1 MSRWIFCLT
10 AVLAVLTAA
19 PRLRGAETPLE
30 WPQNHSSK
38 VFFLP
43 QFSEFE
49 SISEGEMRF
58 FRKTLDRAA
67 REHAQAV
74 ILELDTPGGSVETAF
89 KYLSMLEK
97 SSIPVIVYLNP
108 NGISAGMIIALGAD
122 RVAISPNGLIGDAM
136 PIEMGLN
143 GVRPVTDRP
152 QEKAP
157 EKAPAVSGEK
167 APKAP
172 EKAPAAPGSLEQILQ
187 EIRKLKENPSDPLQ
201 QENKQ
206 LAEQKFLTVFFKML
220 QVLAEKNQRPVKVI
234 RAMADPYTVLEKN
247 SDGIEHTKKSP
258 LTLSAREA
266 LQLKVV
272 DIIAQN
278 RADLLKQLGLAQ
290 SELIIVERS
299 PIEEIGAFLAVPA
312 LAGLLLIIGLV
323 GIFVEVKTPGF
334 GVPGILGISA
344 LTLFFL
350 GHIASGA
357 SNWGPLVVFFVGLL
371 LLALELFLI
380 PGFGLVGLLGAGC
393 VLGSFFWAFGWEN
406 IEISLR
412 VITLSLLMAIVI
424 MVVLAVYVLPKTRLF
439 SKVSLDAEINAA
451 EGYQS
456 HRADDSLIGQE
467 GVTLT
472 PLRPAGV
479 IRIGDKRLDAISEGD
494 FLEANENV
502 KVISCNGFQLVVARK
517 NV

>member
-1 MSRWIFCLT
+1 MNRWIFCLT
-10 AVLAVLTAA
+10 AVLAMLTTA
-19 PRLRGAETPLE
+19 PRLRGAAEPLE
-30 WPQNHSSK
+30 WPQNHSNK

-49 SISEGEMRF
+49 SISENEMRF

-67 REHAQAV
+67 SERAQAV

-89 KYLSMLEK
+89 KYLSLLEK

-136 PIEMGLN
+136 PIETGLN
-143 GVRPVTDRP
+143 GIRPITDRP
-152 QEKAP
+152 RESAP
-157 EKAPAVSGEK
+157 EKAPGEK

-172 EKAPAAPGSLEQILQ
+172 EKDPAAPGSIEQILQ
-187 EIRKLKENPSDPLQ
+187 EIRKLKESPANPLN
-201 QENKQ
+201 QEDKQ

-220 QVLAEKNQRPVKVI
+220 QVLAEKNHRPVKVI
-234 RAMADPYTVLEKN
+234 RAMADPYTVLEKK

-258 LTLSAREA
+258 LTLSAKEA

-272 DIIAQN
+272 DMIAQN
-278 RADLLKQLGLAQ
+278 RTDLLKQLNLEH

-299 PIEEIGAFLAVPA
+299 PTEELGAFLALPA
-312 LAGLLLIIGLV
+312 LAGILLVIGLV

-334 GVPGILGISA
+334 GVPGILGVSA

-357 SNWGPLVVFFVGLL
+357 SDWGPLVVFFVGLL

-380 PGFGLVGLLGAGC
+380 PGFGLVGLLGTGC

-424 MVVLAVYVLPKTRLF
+424 MVVLAMYVLPKSRLF
-439 SKVSLDAEINAA
+439 SKVSLNR
-451 EGYQS
+451 S
-456 HRADDSLIGQE
+456 
-467 GVTLT
+467 
-472 PLRPAGV
+472 
-479 IRIGDKRLDAISEGD
+479 
-494 FLEANENV
+494 
-502 KVISCNGFQLVVARK
+502 
-517 NV
+517 